1 MFLQPRIGTCRTRQD
16 SSSRSQQV
24 HPTCVRYVMPL
35 AAEEAPLN
43 GSTLSNLKGGR
54 VIPVVGDGDVID
66 SCLAV
71 DIHGSRICVVRLIGI
86 WPVRARC
93 LSVADWPWADRCH
106 HQVNGN

>member
-54 VIPVVGDGDVID
+54 VIPVVGDGYGRPCKPFVPDIEAVRQGRVRDRRVWNGSTDGEIGDGRYRTFVGTDVA
-66 SCLAV
+66 L
-71 DIHGSRICVVRLIGI
+71 
-86 WPVRARC
+86 
-93 LSVADWPWADRCH
+93 
-106 HQVNGN
+106 